1 MYETNF
7 TKFWTGTVSSVR
19 KRPVADRAKM
29 SQIAASLPLG
39 LDGDTVQVLADGKM
53 QKVRLNGIDAPESG
67 QPFGQ
72 RSKQNLLKL
81 AAQKQTEVIAS
92 STDRYGRWLG
102 TLIIDGININAEQV
116 KTGMAW
122 AYRYRGH
129 ATDINML
136 RLETAAKENKVG
148 LWSTPNPV
156 EPWKWREKQR

>member
-1 MYETNF
+1 M
-7 TKFWTGTVSSVR
+7 VR
-19 KRPVADRAKM
+19 VV
-29 SQIAASLPLG
+29 
-39 LDGDTVQVLADGKM
+39 DGDTVQVLADGKM
-53 QKVRLNGIDAPESG
+53 QKVRLNGIDASESG

-148 LWSTPNPV
+148 LWSTLILLSRGNGGKNRDRKMCLYKDIFISLSNPEV
-156 EPWKWREKQR
+156 IFLLSPFPLS

>member
-1 MYETNF
+1 MLRNF
-7 TKFWTGTVSSVR
+7 RLIVVFPLLLPSLCLADFYGRVVR
-19 KRPVADRAKM
+19 VV
-29 SQIAASLPLG
+29 
-39 LDGDTVQVLADGKM
+39 DGDTVQIQADGKM

-136 RLETAAKENKVG
+136 RLETVAKENKVG
-148 LWSTPNPV
+148 LWSAPNPV
-156 EPWKWREKQR
+156 EPWKWRKKEIER

>member
-1 MYETNF
+1 M
-7 TKFWTGTVSSVR
+7 KFRSRLLVF
-19 KRPVADRAKM
+19 
-29 SQIAASLPLG
+29 LPLLFPALCLADFSG
-39 LDGDTVQVLADGKM
+39 RVVRVVDGDTVQVLTDGKM
-53 QKVRLNGIDAPESG
+53 VKVRLNGIDAPESG

-92 STDRYGRWLG
+92 STDRYGRCLG

-136 RLETAAKENKVG
+136 RLETVAKENKVG
-148 LWSTPNPV
+148 LWSAPNPV
-156 EPWKWREKQR
+156 EPWKWRKKQR